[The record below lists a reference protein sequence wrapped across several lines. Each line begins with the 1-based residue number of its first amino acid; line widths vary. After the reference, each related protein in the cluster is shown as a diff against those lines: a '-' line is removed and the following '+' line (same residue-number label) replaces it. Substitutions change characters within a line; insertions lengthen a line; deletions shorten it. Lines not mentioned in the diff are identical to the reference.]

1 MVWILFLIDSDAEA
15 SDYLALLKVQAKER
29 QLHQSRMWLALGYYR
44 KSGFSGRYVSEAD
57 HPAFFSAEGA
67 ADPEEEL
74 TATIEGMFRPED
86 LGDDHPQCT
95 FPARFA
101 WLKKD
106 LDLDLTR
113 LPGPDCRR
121 LNRWK
126 ADLNA
131 GQVTLIFASAYL
143 NNPSSMFGHT
153 FLRFDPP
160 DHSGSPLLMAYSVN
174 FAAKTSGREG
184 VLNQVYQGLFGEFRT
199 ENTIERFYKKLRT
212 YADNESRAIWEY
224 RFNLSSEQMEMVVLH
239 LWELREEV
247 FDYFFL
253 DENCSYRVLA
263 FLEVAFPDLGLTDRY
278 TVYTTPVETIRTLT
292 KRGLVESK
300 KFRASATQ
308 TLVHHAAALTLP
320 ERKLIVDLVRNRLPL
335 ESGRLSELPE
345 NRGALVL
352 AVASEYL
359 AILINQDALD
369 RKMSSQLTH
378 RLLTER
384 ARLSIPV
391 AFDDVPEPLAS
402 PDLGHRGHRL
412 LLGGGYTED
421 ERFYSFGYRN
431 NYHSLL
437 DPLPGFEKGAEIEF
451 FNLEARLYEELN
463 IELEHLRIL
472 TVTSLTP
479 MNEFFRPVSWH
490 VSLGAERKLLDTSRP
505 LVYSL
510 EVERGLTFE
519 MGDFLLSAMADASF
533 DVSHVFN
540 DRYGLGI
547 GLHSRLV
554 YQASDVSLLLGI
566 STLKYILGD
575 QSWRHSLEGEVSFSL
590 NNENAIFTGVKH
602 SLNRIRSMDE
612 VTLGFKHYF

>member
-1 MVWILFLIDSDAEA
+1 M
-15 SDYLALLKVQAKER
+15 
-29 QLHQSRMWLALGYYR
+29 
-44 KSGFSGRYVSEAD
+44 
-57 HPAFFSAEGA
+57 
-67 ADPEEEL
+67 
-74 TATIEGMFRPED
+74 ATIEGMFRSERF
-86 LGDDHPQCT
+86 GDDHPQCV

-101 WLKKD
+101 WLKKQ
-106 LDLDLTR
+106 LELDLTR
-113 LPGPDCRR
+113 LPQPDCLR

-126 ADLNA
+126 DDLNA

-174 FAAKTSGREG
+174 FAADTSGQEG
-184 VLNQVYQGLFGEFRT
+184 VFNQVYRGLFGGFRT
-199 ENTIERFYKKLRT
+199 ENKIERFYKKLRT

-224 RFNLSSEQMEMVVLH
+224 RLKLSPEQLEMIVLH

-253 DENCSYRVLA
+253 DENCSYRVIA
-263 FLEVAFPDLGLTDRY
+263 FLEVAFPELGLTDRY
-278 TVYTTPVETIRTLT
+278 TAYATPVETIRTL
-292 KRGLVESK
+292 KERGLVESK

-308 TLVHHAAALTLP
+308 TLVHHAAELTLY
-320 ERKLIVDLVRNRLPL
+320 ERELAVELVKNRIPL

-345 NRGALVL
+345 DRRALLL

-384 ARLSIPV
+384 ARLSTPI
-391 AFDDVPEPLAS
+391 AFDDVAEPFAS
-402 PDLGHRGHRL
+402 PDLGHRGRRF
-412 LLGGGYTED
+412 LLGGGSTEG

-431 NYHSLL
+431 NYHGLL

-451 FNLEARLYEELN
+451 FNLEARVHEESN
-463 IELEHLRIL
+463 IKLEHLRIL
-472 TVTSLTP
+472 TITSLTP
-479 MNEFFRPVSWH
+479 ANEFFRPVSWRF
-490 VSLGAERKLLDTSRP
+490 SLGAERKWLYTGRP

-510 EVERGLTFE
+510 EIERGLTFE
-519 MGDFLLSAMADASF
+519 MGDFLLSVMADVSL
-533 DVSHVFN
+533 DVSYAFD
-540 DRYGLGI
+540 DRYGLGV

-554 YQASDVSLLLGI
+554 YQAQNASLLLGV
-566 STLKYILGD
+566 STLKYLVGD
-575 QSWRHSLEGEVSFSL
+575 QSWRHTLEGEVSFPL
-590 NNENAIFTGVKH
+590 NDKNAIFSGVKH
-602 SLNRIRSMDE
+602 SSNRVGSMNE
-612 VTLGFKHYF
+612 IAFGYKRYF